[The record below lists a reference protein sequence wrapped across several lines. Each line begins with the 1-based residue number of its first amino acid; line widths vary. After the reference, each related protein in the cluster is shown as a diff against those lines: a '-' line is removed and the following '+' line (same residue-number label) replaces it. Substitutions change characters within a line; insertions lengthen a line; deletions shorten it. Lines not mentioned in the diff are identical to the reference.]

1 MSRSS
6 LLVLMLFGAAASI
19 VLAQDPPS
27 RAGRLNYVSGSVS
40 FQPGGVDQW
49 VAATVNRPLT
59 VGDQLFADDGARA
72 EVHIPG
78 AAFRLGSKTAFQFL
92 NLDDQTAQV
101 KLSEG
106 TLNIHVRKLEGTLEV
121 DTPNMAYTIQ
131 APGDYR
137 IDTNPD
143 TFETDVTARRG
154 DGQITSVS
162 GAAFGVHAG
171 QEAVISGQDGAQYNV
186 YGAQGADDFD
196 NWVRTR
202 DERDDRSQS
211 SRYVSPDVV
220 GYEDLDENGSW
231 ESAPG
236 YGQAWVPRGVAADWA
251 PYHSGHWAWVDP
263 WGYSWVDDAPWGF
276 APFHYGRWA
285 YFHEHWGWVPGPI
298 AVAPVY
304 APALVAWFGV
314 GGGGVGLSVGFGDG
328 FGWCPL
334 GPRDVYVP
342 AYGASERYV
351 TRINTTNTTVINNT
365 QITNV
370 YNNYQRTGNVE
381 TSNYSNL
388 KAPNA
393 VFAAPRNS
401 LETGRPVQQGGQRVT
416 PAQVASIRTFAAAPK
431 VAPQQSAL
439 LGRTGGARV
448 AQPPAQI
455 VNRPVA
461 AKIQPPAQP
470 APFAQRQAML
480 AKNPGHP
487 VPIQQQQQLARSAPA
502 AARPPVHVVAQA
514 RTVTPTVVNTPR
526 PAAQATQRPGAPVPQ
541 QRPAEPPAQANRGVP
556 PTSAPQASRPPAQAA
571 QPNRSFEPP
580 SAQRGTPQATR
591 EQPRVQPQP
600 NRPAEPQSAQRP
612 APQASR
618 PVEPQS
624 AQRPTPQASRPVE
637 PPAASR
643 PSTPQREPAQAA
655 RPQPSR
661 PEPQSAQRPAPQAS
675 RPVEPP
681 AASRPSTPQREPA
694 QAARPAPREQTPA
707 PQRAEPPAPR
717 PQQHAAQPAPRP
729 QERPAQPAPRATQPP
744 PQQHRAEPAPAK
756 KPPEEKKK
764 E

>member
-1 MSRSS
+1 MSRNS
-6 LLVLMLFGAAASI
+6 LLVLMFIGATASSI
-19 VLAQDPPS
+19 FAQDPPS
-27 RAGRLNYVSGSVS
+27 RAGRLNYISGSVS

-78 AAFRLGSKTAFQFL
+78 TAFRLGSRTSFQFL

-106 TLNIHVRKLEGTLEV
+106 TLNIHVRRLEGTLEV
-121 DTPNMAYTIQ
+121 DTPNTAYTIQ

-137 IDTNPD
+137 VDTNPD

-154 DGQITSVS
+154 EGQITSVS
-162 GAAFGVHAG
+162 GSAFGVHAG

-186 YGAQGADDFD
+186 YGAQGDDDFD

-202 DERDDRSQS
+202 DDRDDRSQS
-211 SRYVSPDVV
+211 ARYVSPDVV
-220 GYEDLDENGSW
+220 GYEDLDEYGSW
-231 ESAPG
+231 LSAPG
-236 YGQAWVPRGVAADWA
+236 YGQAWIPRGVAADWA
-251 PYHSGHWAWVDP
+251 PYHTGHWAWVDP
-263 WGYSWVDDAPWGF
+263 WGWTWVDDAPWGF

-285 YFHEHWGWVPGPI
+285 YFRDHWGWVPGPI

-314 GGGGVGLSVGFGDG
+314 GGGGVSLSIGFGDG

-342 AYGASERYV
+342 AYGASATYV
-351 TRINTTNTTVINNT
+351 TRINITNTTVINNT

-370 YNNYQRTGNVE
+370 YNNYQRTGNIE
-381 TSNYSNL
+381 TANYSNL

-401 LETGRPVQQGGQRVT
+401 LETGRPVQQAGQRIT
-416 PAQVASIRTFAAAPK
+416 PAQVASIRTFAGAPK

-448 AQPPAQI
+448 AQPPAQVI
-455 VNRPVA
+455 NRPVA
-461 AKIQPPAQP
+461 AKVQPPPQP

-480 AKNPGHP
+480 TKNPGHP
-487 VPIQQQQQLARSAPA
+487 APIQQQQQLARSAPA
-502 AARPPVHVVAQA
+502 AHPPVRFVAQA

-526 PAAQATQRPGAPVPQ
+526 PAAQATQRPGTPTPQ
-541 QRPAEPPAQANRGVP
+541 QRPAETPAQANRGVP
-556 PTSAPQASRPPAQAA
+556 QTSTPQASRPTAQVP

-580 SAQRGTPQATR
+580 SAQRAAPQATR

-600 NRPAEPQSAQRP
+600 SRPAEPLSAQQPAPQARPVQPPAASRPSNPEREPSQAARPQAIRPAEPQSAQQP
-612 APQASR
+612 APQAR
-618 PVEPQS
+618 PVQ
-624 AQRPTPQASRPVE
+624 

-643 PSTPQREPAQAA
+643 PPNPQREPAQAA
-655 RPQPSR
+655 RPQPR
-661 PEPQSAQRPAPQAS
+661 EQ
-675 RPVEPP
+675 PP
-681 AASRPSTPQREPA
+681 AAQRS
-694 QAARPAPREQTPA
+694 
-707 PQRAEPPAPR
+707 EPPAPR
-717 PQQHAAQPAPRP
+717 PQQRAAQPAPRQ
-729 QERPAQPAPRATQPP
+729 QERPAQPPPRATEPP
-744 PQQHRAEPAPAK
+744 PQQHRPEPPPTQK
-756 KPPEEKKK
+756 RPEEKKK